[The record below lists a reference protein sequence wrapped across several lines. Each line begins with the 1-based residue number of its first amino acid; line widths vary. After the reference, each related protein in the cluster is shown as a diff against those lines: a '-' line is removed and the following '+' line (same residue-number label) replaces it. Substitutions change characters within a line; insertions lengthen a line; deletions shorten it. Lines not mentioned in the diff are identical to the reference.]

1 MGLGGVERWEGWDR
15 VGVVVNG
22 MGFNAKALKG
32 WGEVCGLVQTSDRS
46 LALFLNVKTP
56 PLAS

>member
-22 MGFNAKALKG
+22 MGFVQKRYAG
-32 WGEVCGLVQTSDRS
+32 WGEVCGLVQTRTG
-46 LALFLNVKTP
+46 ALPCF
-56 PLAS
+56 